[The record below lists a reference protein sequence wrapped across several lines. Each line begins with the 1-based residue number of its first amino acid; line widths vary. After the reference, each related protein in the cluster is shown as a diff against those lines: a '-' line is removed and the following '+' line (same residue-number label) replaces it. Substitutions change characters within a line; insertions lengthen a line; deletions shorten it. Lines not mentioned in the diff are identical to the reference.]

1 MHSGKGELEA
11 EVPFWLIND
20 KKDLQ
25 LGEEI
30 EQIYV
35 ASIISYFLRIGTE
48 EMKKRAEIF
57 YRGY

>member
-1 MHSGKGELEA
+1 MHSGKDKLEA
-11 EVPFWLIND
+11 EVPLWVIND

-35 ASIISYFLRIGTE
+35 TSIITSILGIGTD
-48 EMKKRAEIF
+48 EMKKRAETF